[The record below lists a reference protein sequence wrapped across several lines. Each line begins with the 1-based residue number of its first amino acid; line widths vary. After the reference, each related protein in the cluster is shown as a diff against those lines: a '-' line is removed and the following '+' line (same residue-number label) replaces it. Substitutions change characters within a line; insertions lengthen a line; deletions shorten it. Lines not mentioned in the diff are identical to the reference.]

1 MFLCVC
7 VCVCVVL
14 RVRFC
19 ILNNN
24 NKIPQSVFSIYC
36 EPKSLHFHLQILQ
49 ICINYLLPTSLGL
62 YPGLTPNLIVR
73 ALVQPFTAIH
83 PKQIISPSKPIMD
96 LVALR
101 RPVWAKPGIPQNWT
115 ALSPVPCIGG
125 GGWVFAINTPLHH
138 LGYHAKL
145 GHFTTYLHLA
155 IMCNAFSETANENR
169 EVKVVK
175 LPTIQVKVPGC
186 EIASLPGTVKVLKN
200 LLK

>member
-1 MFLCVC
+1 VC

-36 EPKSLHFHLQILQ
+36 EPKSLPFHLQILQ

-125 GGWVFAINTPLHH
+125 GVSVRYQHAPPPLGLPCQTWSFYNLFASGN
-138 LGYHAKL
+138 Y
-145 GHFTTYLHLA
+145 
-155 IMCNAFSETANENR
+155 
-169 EVKVVK
+169 V
-175 LPTIQVKVPGC
+175 
-186 EIASLPGTVKVLKN
+186 
-200 LLK
+200 